1 MDRYRPRPTWIDHAL
16 RALAI
21 VIGISVAVLSLGPP
35 PSSEGM
41 MSDKYAHFLS
51 YLSFTY
57 FALLGFIGRPGRPP
71 LVFRVAFA
79 LAGLVAAAGAGIELL
94 QILVGRDTSFLD
106 ALANAAGATLGLA
119 IWILTVRRSPQ
130 QA

>member
-21 VIGISVAVLSLGPP
+21 VIGVSVAVLSLGPP
-35 PSSEGM
+35 PSSESM

-57 FALLGFIGRPGRPP
+57 CALLGFIGRPGRPP

-79 LAGLVAAAGAGIELL
+79 LAAMIAAARPGIELL
-94 QILVGRDTSFLD
+94 QILVGRDTSLMD
-106 ALANAAGATLGLA
+106 ALANAAGASLA
-119 IWILTVRRSPQ
+119 WAVWILTVRRSPRE
-130 QA
+130 A

>member
-16 RALAI
+16 QALAI
-21 VIGISVAVLSLGPP
+21 VIGISVVALSLGPP
-35 PSSEGM
+35 PSSEGV

-51 YLSFTY
+51 YLSFTHC
-57 FALLGFIGRPGRPP
+57 ALLGFIGRPGRPP
-71 LVFRVAFA
+71 LVFHVAFA
-79 LAGLVAAAGAGIELL
+79 LAAMVAGAGAGIELL
-94 QILVGRDTSFLD
+94 QILVDRDTSLLD
-106 ALANAAGATLGLA
+106 ALANGAGATLGLA